1 MRCVEMNDYVCLND
15 KELIYIEKD
24 KLIRLLGEFI
34 QSKGYTV
41 DVVNEKWKLFD
52 INQVRDID

>member
-1 MRCVEMNDYVCLND
+1 MRCVEMFNGDYVCVND

-34 QSKGYTV
+34 KSKGYTV
-41 DVVNEKWKLFD
+41 DVVKWK
-52 INQVRDID
+52 